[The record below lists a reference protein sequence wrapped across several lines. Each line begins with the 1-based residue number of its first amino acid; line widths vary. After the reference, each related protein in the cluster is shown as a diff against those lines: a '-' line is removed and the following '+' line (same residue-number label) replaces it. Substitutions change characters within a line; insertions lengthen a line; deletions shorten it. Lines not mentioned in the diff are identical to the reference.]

1 MERKVAHAG
10 PRHPALHI
18 ASKDACQISALKAI
32 FAEHEA
38 LSLTHSE
45 TVDSGVSCQTAAD
58 ALTYVLTTE
67 QLVNHE
73 VRMLAKMWEKQSAHF
88 V

>member
-1 MERKVAHAG
+1 MERRVAHAG
-10 PRHPALHI
+10 PRHLALHI
-18 ASKDACQISALKAI
+18 ASKDSCQTSALKAI

-45 TVDSGVSCQTAAD
+45 TVDLGVSCQTAAD

-73 VRMLAKMWEKQSAHF
+73 VRMLADVWETQSAHL